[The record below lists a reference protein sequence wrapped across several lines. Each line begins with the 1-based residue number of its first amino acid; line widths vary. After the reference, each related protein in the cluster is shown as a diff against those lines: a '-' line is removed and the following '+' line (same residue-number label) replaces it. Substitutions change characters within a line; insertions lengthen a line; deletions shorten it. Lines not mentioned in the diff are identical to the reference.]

1 VRYRKSEKQ
10 EGEKHTRGC
19 VLSDELST
27 HTESSVYEVFALVTI
42 DTHLR
47 NMSVSKAK
55 LGRAP
60 MQPVQH
66 HKKI

>member
-1 VRYRKSEKQ
+1 M
-10 EGEKHTRGC
+10 
-19 VLSDELST
+19 
-27 HTESSVYEVFALVTI
+27 ESNVYEVFARVTI

-66 HKKI
+66 HKKM